1 MTSGRILV
9 VSRNTLLVKEVQAVV
24 PECSILHHP
33 RIDDIDAV
41 LRADGLVD
49 VLVAGPVVDQP
60 SSLATL
66 EQLHRDHPRL
76 SIVLALPSP
85 PHSSLQEI
93 VRSGATDLI
102 ALPAEPAAMF
112 ASLQRALALA
122 TAAPLITSV
131 AETPDAA
138 PHQPAEVLTVASP
151 SGGCGK
157 TFYSTNLAY
166 YLQKRT
172 GKRVC
177 LVDLDL
183 QFGEVSAALRL
194 KPRYTMSDAITRSDE
209 EDADLAD
216 HIEEYLLPH
225 PAGFSVLPA
234 PRDPSEADQI
244 NPQDVTRVVSALR
257 EHFDYLVLD
266 TSAQLSEIV
275 LAAMDQ
281 STKLLCM
288 ATLDLPSIRNMRVFL
303 QTLEKLKISTDA
315 ISVILNKV
323 EDDMGIKVE
332 EVNEALHGKVA
343 SVLPYAREVTKSINQ
358 GEPVLRSSPN
368 APISAQLTAGMWRL
382 AGADAGEPPLVPGLG
397 APAAAASA
405 RQKRRG
411 DKRERRWT
419 GWFRRGDLRGSVT

>member
-1 MTSGRILV
+1 MMSGRILV

-41 LRADGLVD
+41 LRADGLID
-49 VLVAGPVVDQP
+49 VLVAGPVADHP
-60 SSLATL
+60 TSLATL

-76 SIVLALPSP
+76 SIVLALPAP
-85 PHSSLQEI
+85 QHSSLRDI

-102 ALPAEPAAMF
+102 ELPAEPAVMF
-112 ASLQRALALA
+112 ESLHRALGLA
-122 TAAPLITSV
+122 TVGPVIAT
-131 AETPDAA
+131 TDAQA
-138 PHQPAEVLTVASP
+138 GGTRQPAEVLTVASP

-194 KPRYTMSDAITRSDE
+194 KPRYTMSDAISRSDE

-216 HIEEYLLPH
+216 SIEEYLLQH

-244 NPQDVTRVVSALR
+244 NPQDVTKVITALR

-266 TSAQLSEIV
+266 TSAQLSEMV

-281 STKLLCM
+281 STTLLCM

-303 QTLEKLKISTDA
+303 TTLEKLKISTDA

-382 AGADAGEPPLVPGLG
+382 AGGDPGEAPQALGLG
-397 APAAAASA
+397 GPVTATSA
-405 RQKRRG
+405 RQKRG
-411 DKRERRWT
+411 EKRERRWT